1 MFVPNAKKLGVSAV
15 TDKTITHPGRISSL
29 QRTHGVTLSFFKC
42 GKTNTQ
48 AMLAAV

>member
-15 TDKTITHPGRISSL
+15 TDKTIPQSGRICSL
-29 QRTHGVTLSFFKC
+29 QRTHAVTLILKC
-42 GKTNTQ
+42 NKTSTK